1 MPVNYET
8 LLNYPIPEVRHRY
21 SQRDTMLYALGLGL
35 GADPTDGHQLRFV
48 YEDGLQVFPTYPVVL
63 GHPGFW
69 WKSPDTGV
77 DWVRIVH
84 GEQGLVLHKLPPPE
98 GELIGRTRVTHIVD
112 KGAGKGILV
121 YSERTVSD
129 ATTGELLATL
139 PSTTFCRG
147 DGGIGGPNGPVPEV
161 HVLPNREPDLSI
173 ALETLPQA
181 ALIYRLSGDD
191 NPLHADPKVAR
202 AAKFDR
208 PILHGLC
215 TFGVAGHALLKALN
229 YDVSRIA
236 SMHARFTAPV
246 YPGETLC
253 TDIWRDGS
261 IWSFRTRVAER
272 QTIVLGN
279 GRLQLH
285 S

>member
-1 MPVNYET
+1 MAVDYQK
-8 LLNYPIPEVRHRY
+8 LLNYPIPDVRQKYTRK
-21 SQRDTMLYALGLGL
+21 DTMLYALGLGL
-35 GADPTDGHQLRFV
+35 GADPMDEQQLRFV
-48 YEDGLQVFPTYPVVL
+48 YEDGLQVLPTYPVVL

-69 WKSPDTGV
+69 WKKPDTGV

-84 GEQGLVLHKLPPPE
+84 GEQGLIIHKLPPPE
-98 GELIGRTRVTHIVD
+98 GELIGRTRVKNIVD

-121 YSERTVSD
+121 YSERIITD
-129 ATTGELLATL
+129 AATGELLATL
-139 PSTTFCRG
+139 PNTTFCRG
-147 DGGIGGPNGPVPEV
+147 DGGIGAPTGPVPPV
-161 HVLPNREPDLSI
+161 HELPTRTPDISI
-173 ALETLPQA
+173 TLDTLPQA

-202 AAKFDR
+202 AAKFER

-215 TFGVAGHALLKALN
+215 TFGVAGHALVKALD

-246 YPGETLC
+246 FPGESLT
-253 TDIWRDGS
+253 TDIWRDGAL
-261 IWSFRTRVAER
+261 WSFRTRVAAR
-272 QTIVLGN
+272 DTVVLSN
-279 GRLQLH
+279 GRVQLH

>member
-1 MPVNYET
+1 MAVDYQH
-8 LLNYPIPEVRHRY
+8 LLHYPIPEVRQKYTRK
-21 SQRDTMLYALGLGL
+21 DTMLYALGIGL
-35 GADPTDGHQLRFV
+35 GADPMDEQQLRYV
-48 YEDGLQVFPTYPVVL
+48 YEDGLQVLPTYPVVL

-69 WKSPDTGV
+69 WKKPDTGV

-84 GEQGLVLHKLPPPE
+84 GEQGLIIHKLPPPE
-98 GELIGRTRVTHIVD
+98 GELIGRTRVTGIVD

-121 YSERTVSD
+121 YSERTLTD
-129 ATTGELLATL
+129 AATGELLATL
-139 PSTTFCRG
+139 PNTTFCRG
-147 DGGIGGPNGPVPEV
+147 DGGIGAPTGPTPPVHEIPT
-161 HVLPNREPDLSI
+161 REPDVSVTLD
-173 ALETLPQA
+173 TLPQA

-215 TFGVAGHALLKALN
+215 TFGVAGHALVKALD
-229 YDVSRIA
+229 YDASRIA

-246 YPGETLC
+246 YPGESLT
-253 TDIWRDGS
+253 TDIWRDGTL
-261 IWSFRTRVAER
+261 WSFRTRVATR
-272 QTIVLGN
+272 DLVVLGN

>member
-1 MPVNYET
+1 MAVDYQKLLDYPV
-8 LLNYPIPEVRHRY
+8 PEVRQKYTRK
-21 SQRDTMLYALGLGL
+21 DTMLYALGVGL
-35 GADPTDGHQLRFV
+35 GADPMDEQQLRYV
-48 YEDGLQVFPTYPVVL
+48 YEDGLQVLPTYPVVL

-69 WKSPDTGV
+69 WKNPDTGV

-84 GEQGLVLHKLPPPE
+84 GEQGLILHKLPPPE
-98 GELIGRTRVTHIVD
+98 GELIGRTRVTGIVD

-121 YSERTVSD
+121 YSERTLTD
-129 ATTGELLATL
+129 AATGELLATL
-139 PSTTFCRG
+139 PNTTFCRG
-147 DGGIGGPNGPVPEV
+147 DGGIGAPTGPTPAV
-161 HVLPNREPDLSI
+161 HQLPSREPDLSI
-173 ALETLPQA
+173 TLDTLPQA

-215 TFGVAGHALLKALN
+215 TFGVAGHALTRALD
-229 YDVSRIA
+229 YDAGRIA

-246 YPGETLC
+246 YPGESLM
-253 TDIWRDGS
+253 TDIWRDGTL
-261 IWSFRTRVAER
+261 WSFRTRVAAR
-272 QTIVLGN
+272 DVVVLGN

>member
-1 MPVNYET
+1 MAVDYQK
-8 LLNYPIPEVRHRY
+8 LLNYPIPDVRQKYTRK
-21 SQRDTMLYALGLGL
+21 DTMLYALGLGL
-35 GADPTDGHQLRFV
+35 GADPTDEQQLRFV
-48 YEDGLQVFPTYPVVL
+48 YEDGLQVLPTYPVVL

-69 WKSPDTGV
+69 WKKPDTGV

-84 GEQGLVLHKLPPPE
+84 GEQGLIIHKLPPPE
-98 GELIGRTRVTHIVD
+98 GELIGRTRVKSIVD

-121 YSERTVSD
+121 YSERIITD
-129 ATTGELLATL
+129 AATGELLATL
-139 PSTTFCRG
+139 PNTTFCRG
-147 DGGIGGPNGPVPEV
+147 DGGIGAPTGLVPPVHE
-161 HVLPNREPDLSI
+161 LPTREPDVSI
-173 ALETLPQA
+173 TLNTLPQA

-202 AAKFDR
+202 AAKFER

-215 TFGVAGHALLKALN
+215 TFGVAGHALVKALD

-246 YPGETLC
+246 YPGESLT

-261 IWSFRTRVAER
+261 LWSFRTRVVAR
-272 QTIVLGN
+272 DLVVLGN
-279 GRLQLH
+279 GRVQLH

>member
-1 MPVNYET
+1 MAVDYQH
-8 LLNYPIPEVRHRY
+8 LLHYPIPEVRQKYTRK
-21 SQRDTMLYALGLGL
+21 DTMLYALGIGL
-35 GADPTDGHQLRFV
+35 GADPMDEQQLRYV
-48 YEDGLQVFPTYPVVL
+48 YEDGLQVLPTYPVVL

-69 WKSPDTGV
+69 WKKPDTGV

-84 GEQGLVLHKLPPPE
+84 GEQGLIIHKLPPPE
-98 GELIGRTRVTHIVD
+98 GELIGRTRVTGIVD

-121 YSERTVSD
+121 YSERTLTD
-129 ATTGELLATL
+129 AATGELLATL
-139 PSTTFCRG
+139 PNTTFCRG
-147 DGGIGGPNGPVPEV
+147 DGGIGAPTGPTPPVHEV
-161 HVLPNREPDLSI
+161 PTREPDVSVTLD
-173 ALETLPQA
+173 TLPQA

-215 TFGVAGHALLKALN
+215 TFGVAGHALVKALD
-229 YDVSRIA
+229 YDASRIA

-246 YPGETLC
+246 YPGESLT
-253 TDIWRDGS
+253 TDIWRDGTL
-261 IWSFRTRVAER
+261 WSFRTRVATR
-272 QTIVLGN
+272 DLVVLGN

>member
-1 MPVNYET
+1 MAVDYQH
-8 LLNYPIPEVRHRY
+8 LLHYPIPEVRQKYTRK
-21 SQRDTMLYALGLGL
+21 DTMLYALGIGL
-35 GADPTDGHQLRFV
+35 GADPMDEQQLRYV
-48 YEDGLQVFPTYPVVL
+48 YEDGLQVLPTYPVVL

-69 WKSPDTGV
+69 WKKPDTGV

-84 GEQGLVLHKLPPPE
+84 GEQGLIIHKLPPPE
-98 GELIGRTRVTHIVD
+98 GELIGRTRVTGIVD

-121 YSERTVSD
+121 YSERTLTD
-129 ATTGELLATL
+129 AATGELLATQ
-139 PSTTFCRG
+139 PNTTFCRG
-147 DGGIGGPNGPVPEV
+147 DGGIGAPTGPTPPVHE
-161 HVLPNREPDLSI
+161 LPTREPDVSI
-173 ALETLPQA
+173 TLDTLPQA

-215 TFGVAGHALLKALN
+215 TFGVAGHALVKALDYN
-229 YDVSRIA
+229 ASRIA

-246 YPGETLC
+246 YPGESLT
-253 TDIWRDGS
+253 TDIWRDGTL
-261 IWSFRTRVAER
+261 WSFRTRVAAR
-272 QTIVLGN
+272 DLVVLGN

>member
-1 MPVNYET
+1 MAVDYQH
-8 LLNYPIPEVRHRY
+8 LLHYPIPEVRQKYTRK
-21 SQRDTMLYALGLGL
+21 DTMLYALGIGL
-35 GADPTDGHQLRFV
+35 GADPMDEQQLRYV
-48 YEDGLQVFPTYPVVL
+48 YEDGLQVLPTYPVVL

-69 WKSPDTGV
+69 WKKPDTGV

-84 GEQGLVLHKLPPPE
+84 GEQGLIIHKLPPPE
-98 GELIGRTRVTHIVD
+98 GELIGRTRVTGIVD

-121 YSERTVSD
+121 YSERTLTD
-129 ATTGELLATL
+129 AATGELLATL
-139 PSTTFCRG
+139 PNTTFCRG
-147 DGGIGGPNGPVPEV
+147 DGGIGAPTGPTPPVHE
-161 HVLPNREPDLSI
+161 LPTREPDVSI
-173 ALETLPQA
+173 TLDTLPQA

-215 TFGVAGHALLKALN
+215 TFGVAGHALVKALDYN
-229 YDVSRIA
+229 ASRIA

-246 YPGETLC
+246 YPGESLT
-253 TDIWRDGS
+253 TDIWRDGTL
-261 IWSFRTRVAER
+261 WSFRTRVAAR
-272 QTIVLGN
+272 DLVVLGN
-279 GRLQLH
+279 GRLQLQ